1 MTKALS
7 DYTAQDFGTLDGYLK
22 IHVAEKP
29 DQLAVVHNDRTATYR
44 ELDDLIN
51 RFAVALQRGGYE
63 KAETVAICG
72 LSSIEYVVGFLGALR
87 AGLTAVPLAPSST
100 PESLVRMI
108 EDSAARIFLV
118 DKTTCEDMGDL
129 LTAMNLNVLRM
140 DLTGEG
146 SVDGFLAE
154 PGAVPEPVEIDPK
167 QAFNIIYSSGTTG
180 VPKGIVQSHKMRWSH
195 TIPTE
200 TPGYG
205 PDAIS
210 LISTPLYSNTTLV
223 CFIPTLSGGGTVI
236 LMEKFNTEKY
246 LQLAEKWHVTHT
258 MLVPV
263 QYQRLMDFPDFDK
276 YDLSSYVMKFCTSA
290 PFKADLKAEIL
301 KRWPGGLVEYYGMT
315 EGGGSC
321 MLAAHEFP
329 DKLATVGRPMPGHDI
344 RIIDE
349 HGTELPAGQTGE
361 IVGSSKAIM
370 NGYHNQPGKTAETEW
385 FSPEGVRYI
394 RTGDV
399 GRFDEDGFI
408 TLMDRK
414 KDMIISGGFNIYPSD
429 IEHLF
434 QKNNDI
440 ADVAVVGVES
450 RAWGETPV
458 AFVVLKPDAAATAED
473 IKAWAN
479 GQLGKTQR
487 VHEVVLSDDLPRSAI
502 GKILKRELK
511 DAYGSAD

>member
-1 MTKALS
+1 
-7 DYTAQDFGTLDGYLK
+7 
-22 IHVAEKP
+22 
-29 DQLAVVHNDRTATYR
+29 
-44 ELDDLIN
+44 
-51 RFAVALQRGGYE
+51 
-63 KAETVAICG
+63 
-72 LSSIEYVVGFLGALR
+72 
-87 AGLTAVPLAPSST
+87 
-100 PESLVRMI
+100 
-108 EDSAARIFLV
+108 
-118 DKTTCEDMGDL
+118 
-129 LTAMNLNVLRM
+129 
-140 DLTGEG
+140 
-146 SVDGFLAE
+146 
-154 PGAVPEPVEIDPK
+154 
-167 QAFNIIYSSGTTG
+167 
-180 VPKGIVQSHKMRWSH
+180 MRWSH

>member
-1 MTKALS
+1 MSKTLS
-7 DYTAQDFGTLDGYLK
+7 DYSAQDFGTLDGYLK

-29 DQLAVVHNDRTATYR
+29 DQLAVVHNDRTVTYR

-51 RFAVALQRGGYE
+51 RFAVALQRGGY
-63 KAETVAICG
+63 KHGETVAICG
-72 LSSIEYVVGFLGALR
+72 LSSIAYVVGFLGTLR
-87 AGLTAVPLAPSST
+87 AGLTVVPLAPSST
-100 PESLVRMI
+100 PESLMGMI
-108 EDSAARIFLV
+108 RDSAARIFLV
-118 DKTTCEDMGDL
+118 DQYTREAMGDQL
-129 LTAMNLNVLRM
+129 DALKLNVLRM

-146 SVDGFLAE
+146 SVDTFLAE
-154 PGAVPEPVEIDPK
+154 PGVKPDPVEIDPK

-263 QYQRLMDFPDFDK
+263 QYRRLMDFPDFDT

-290 PFKADLKAEIL
+290 PFKADLKAEVL

-329 DKLATVGRPMPGHDI
+329 DKLHTVGRPMPGHDI

-349 HGTELPAGQTGE
+349 HGTELPPGQTGE

-399 GRFDEDGFI
+399 GRFDEEGFI

-434 QKNNDI
+434 QQNDQI

-458 AFVVLKPDAAATAED
+458 AFVVLKPGSSDTSET
-473 IKAWAN
+473 IRTWAN
-479 GQLGKTQR
+479 DQLGKTQR
-487 VHEVVLSDDLPRSAI
+487 VHEVVLTDDLPRSAI
-502 GKILKRELK
+502 GKILKRELR
-511 DAYGSAD
+511 DIYGKAD